1 MFRKKGKAWA
11 MNILLLILH
20 SFFFLFDISITSGTC
35 IFLLK
40 WELLAVFSQL
50 SYVLHETTVFW
61 KKTLAVAKSNPLNS
75 VFLIWYSTKHENE
88 DSYGVHLY
96 SLCWFSS
103 EYQIFMISSLFP
115 VTFLILISRMILGKH
130 GIRPTALWR
139 LS

>member
-20 SFFFLFDISITSGTC
+20 SFFFSFS
-35 IFLLK
+35 IFLSLVVHAYFFSNGNF
-40 WELLAVFSQL
+40 LLFFHNYLMFFMKLQS
-50 SYVLHETTVFW
+50 SE
-61 KKTLAVAKSNPLNS
+61 KTLAVAKSNPLNS